1 MGRTTCKGKGLP
13 MLVEQNQKKHTEL
26 WKVSDN
32 VMELKS
38 SIIREIL
45 KVSSKP
51 GVINFAGGLPAPELF
66 PIEELKEIAVQVLD
80 KYGPD
85 CLQYS
90 LSRGLP
96 ALRELL
102 AKRATERGTPSG
114 IDNILISN
122 GAQQAIEL
130 VARAFI
136 APGDY
141 ILTENPTYVGALQAF
156 NYYQAKYTTVDID
169 DEGMNVDQAIEKI
182 ERFKP
187 KLIYTISNFQNP
199 TGITMSLKRRE
210 QLVEVARNYNI
221 PILDDNPYGDIRFSG
236 ERLPTLKSIGG
247 NEVIAVRTFSKTLAP
262 GMRIGWI
269 NGPEN
274 IIAQFEKVK
283 QCADLHTSTFCQY
296 IVYEYVNQGL
306 LEPHIEHI
314 KVDYRTKRD
323 IMLKGLQEHFPPGI
337 SWTEPEGGLF
347 LWLELPK
354 QLSSVDLFEEAI
366 ENKVAYVYGQPFFP
380 DGGGLNTLRL
390 NFATASHEQ
399 IAKGIKRLGELFTKY
414 V

>member
-1 MGRTTCKGKGLP
+1 
-13 MLVEQNQKKHTEL
+13 MLVEQNKRTHTDL
-26 WKVSDN
+26 WKVTDN
-32 VMELKS
+32 VMNLEG

-45 KVSSKP
+45 KFSSKP

-66 PIEELKEIAVQVLD
+66 PVDELKEVAVQVLE

-90 LSRGLP
+90 LSRGLIP
-96 ALRELL
+96 LRELL
-102 AKRATERGTPSG
+102 AQRATERGTTSDA
-114 IDNILISN
+114 DNILITN

-136 APGDY
+136 EPGDY
-141 ILTENPTYVGALQAF
+141 ILTEYPTYVGALQAF
-156 NYYQAKYTTVDID
+156 NYYQAKYTTVDMD
-169 DEGMNVDQAIEKI
+169 NEGMIVEQAVEKI
-182 ERFKP
+182 KHHKP

-199 TGITMSLKRRE
+199 TGITMSLRRRE
-210 QLVEVARNYNI
+210 QLIEVAREYNI

-247 NEVIAVRTFSKTLAP
+247 NEVISVRTFSKVLAP
-262 GMRIGWI
+262 GLRIGWV
-269 NGPEN
+269 NGPAD
-274 IIAQFEKVK
+274 IITQFEKVK
-283 QCADLHTSTFCQY
+283 QCADLHTNTFCQY
-296 IVYEYVNQGL
+296 LVYEYVNQGRL
-306 LEPHIEHI
+306 DPHIEII
-314 KVDYRTKRD
+314 KTDYRTKRD
-323 IMLKGLQEHFPPGI
+323 IMLRELEEHFPSGI
-337 SWTEPEGGLF
+337 TWTEPEGGLF

-354 QLSSVDLFEEAI
+354 NISTVDLFQKAI
-366 ENKVAYVYGQPFFP
+366 EKEVAYVYGQPFFP

-399 IAKGIKRLGELFTKY
+399 IVEGIRRLGELFSQH